1 MFRRFLG
8 IYWHL
13 PLVFLGL
20 GELLIIALALVLA
33 ARMYG
38 TVPAAI
44 FVPTFLV
51 SCLVSMGALG
61 LYSRR
66 LRART
71 SGTALRIV
79 GGLASGALLASAA
92 CVLLGIDPPPLRTQS
107 VTITLA
113 LAAITVLRFW
123 LSHRPDGDFFRRN
136 VLVFGAGE
144 RAQSLTQLRRRADLR
159 GFRLEGFVSAEG
171 EPRAIPESRLLPF
184 KSNLLETCR
193 ARSVDEIVVAMDDR
207 RRNFPVAELLEC
219 RLAGIEIT
227 ELVSFLERETGKVR
241 LDMLHPSWLIYAQ
254 GFRQDALREGTRR
267 LFDVLASLALIL
279 VSWPLMVLTALA
291 IKLEDGWRAPVLY
304 RQTRVGLMGRSFDI
318 FKFRSMREDAERDGQ
333 ARWATTNDDRVTR
346 VGRFIRMAR
355 LDELPQIFNVF
366 VGDMSV
372 VGPRPERPEF
382 VRELCD
388 KIPYYRERHYVRPGI
403 TGWAQLCY
411 AYGASEEDAIEK
423 LQYDLYYVK
432 NHGLLFDLVILL
444 QTVEVIIFG
453 KGAR

>member
-1 MFRRFLG
+1 MSRHFLG

-13 PLVFLGL
+13 PLVFLGI
-20 GELLIIALALVLA
+20 GELFFIGAALGLA
-33 ARMYG
+33 TRMYG
-38 TVPAAI
+38 TDLAAS
-44 FVPTFLV
+44 FVPIFLV
-51 SCLVSMGALG
+51 CCLLAMGAFG

-71 SGTALRIV
+71 SGTALRIF
-79 GGLASGALLASAA
+79 GGLALGTLLATTAS
-92 CVLLGIDPPPLRTQS
+92 VLLGVDPPPLRTQS
-107 VTITLA
+107 VMITLA
-113 LAAITVLRFW
+113 LVAITLLRFW

-136 VLVFGAGE
+136 VLVYGAGE
-144 RAQSLTQLRRRADLR
+144 RAQSLTELRRRADLH
-159 GFRLEGFVSAEG
+159 GFKLEGFVRAEG
-171 EPRAIPESRLLPF
+171 ESLAIPESRLLQI
-184 KSNLLETCR
+184 KGNLLEICR
-193 ARSVDEIVVAMDDR
+193 ARDVDEIVVAMDDR

-219 RLAGIEIT
+219 RLAGIEII

-241 LDMLHPSWLIYAQ
+241 LDMLHPSWLIYAN

-279 VSWPLMVLTALA
+279 VSWPLMLLTALA
-291 IKLEDGWRAPVLY
+291 IKLEGGWKAPVLY
-304 RQTRVGLMGRSFDI
+304 RQMRVGLMGRSFYI
-318 FKFRSMREDAERDGQ
+318 FKFRSMQEDAEADGK
-333 ARWATTNDDRVTR
+333 ARWATTDDGRVTR
-346 VGRFIRMAR
+346 VGRFIRTVR

-382 VRELCD
+382 VSELCG

-411 AYGASEEDAIEK
+411 AYGASEQDAIEK

-432 NHGLLFDLVILL
+432 NHGLVFDLVILL

>member
-1 MFRRFLG
+1 MHRRFLG

-13 PLVFLGL
+13 PLVFLGI
-20 GELLIIALALVLA
+20 GELCFIGIALGLA
-33 ARMYG
+33 TRMYR
-38 TVPAAI
+38 TELTASFVLI
-44 FVPTFLV
+44 FLA
-51 SCLVSMGALG
+51 CGLLAMGAFG

-71 SGTALRIV
+71 SGTALRIF
-79 GGLASGALLASAA
+79 GGLALGALLASTASL
-92 CVLLGIDPPPLRTQS
+92 LLGMEPPPLRTQS

-113 LAAITVLRFW
+113 LAAMTLLRFW

-144 RAQSLTQLRRRADLR
+144 RAQSLTELRRRADLR

-171 EPRAIPESRLLPF
+171 ESLAIPEGRLLRI
-184 KSNLLETCR
+184 KANLLETCR
-193 ARSVDEIVVAMDDR
+193 ARDVDEIVVAMDDR

-219 RLAGIEIT
+219 RLAGIEII

-241 LDMLHPSWLIYAQ
+241 LDMLHPSWLIYAT
-254 GFRQDALREGTRR
+254 GFRQDALRERTRR
-267 LFDVLASLALIL
+267 LFDVLASLALML
-279 VSWPLMVLTALA
+279 VSWPLMLLTALA
-291 IKLEDGWRAPVLY
+291 VKLEDGWQAPVLY
-304 RQTRVGLMGRSFDI
+304 RQTRVGLMGHKFNI
-318 FKFRSMREDAERDGQ
+318 FKFRSMTVDAESDGQ
-333 ARWATTNDDRVTR
+333 ARWATTNDDRATK
-346 VGRFIRMAR
+346 VGRFIRKAR

-382 VRELCD
+382 VRELCE

>member
-13 PLVFLGL
+13 PLVFLGI
-20 GELLIIALALVLA
+20 GELFLIAAALGLA
-33 ARMYG
+33 TRMYG
-38 TVPAAI
+38 TDLASSFIPI
-44 FVPTFLV
+44 FLA
-51 SCLVSMGALG
+51 SCLLAMGAFG

-71 SGTALRIV
+71 SGTALRV
-79 GGLASGALLASAA
+79 LGGLALGALLASTASE
-92 CVLLGIDPPPLRTQS
+92 LLGRDPPPLRTQS

-113 LAAITVLRFW
+113 LAAITLLRFW
-123 LSHRPDGDFFRRN
+123 LSHRPDGDFFRRS

-144 RAQSLTQLRRRADLR
+144 RAQSLTELRRRADLR

-171 EPRAIPESRLLPF
+171 ESPAIPSSRLLPI
-184 KSNLLETCR
+184 KGNLLETCR
-193 ARSVDEIVVAMDDR
+193 ARDVDEIVVAMDDR

-241 LDMLHPSWLIYAQ
+241 LDMLHPSWLIFAN

-279 VSWPLMVLTALA
+279 VSWPLMLLTALA
-291 IKLEDGWRAPVLY
+291 IKLEDGWKAPVLY
-304 RQTRVGLMGRSFDI
+304 RQTRVGLVGRNFNI
-318 FKFRSMREDAERDGQ
+318 FKFRSMREDAEVDGQ
-333 ARWATTNDDRVTR
+333 ARWATTNDDRVTA
-346 VGRFIRMAR
+346 VGRFIRKAR

-382 VRELCD
+382 VSELCG

-432 NHGLLFDLVILL
+432 NHGLVFDLVILL

>member
-1 MFRRFLG
+1 MFIG
-8 IYWHL
+8 
-13 PLVFLGL
+13 VALGL
-20 GELLIIALALVLA
+20 AT
-33 ARMYG
+33 RMYG
-38 TVPAAI
+38 TDLTAA
-44 FVPTFLV
+44 FVVLFLAC
-51 SCLVSMGALG
+51 CLLAMGAFG

-71 SGTALRIV
+71 SGTALRIF
-79 GGLASGALLASAA
+79 GGLVLGAVIASTADL
-92 CVLLGIDPPPLRTQS
+92 LLGMQPPPLRTQS

-113 LAAITVLRFW
+113 LAAITLLRFW

-136 VLVFGAGE
+136 VLVFGAGG
-144 RAQSLTQLRRRADLR
+144 RAQSLTELRRRADLR

-171 EPRAIPESRLLPF
+171 EPLAIPESRLLRIQG
-184 KSNLLETCR
+184 NLLETCR
-193 ARSVDEIVVAMDDR
+193 ARDVDEIVVAMDDR

-219 RLAGIEIT
+219 RLAGIEII
-227 ELVSFLERETGKVR
+227 ELVTFLERETGKVR
-241 LDMLHPSWLIYAQ
+241 LDMLHPSWLIYAT

-267 LFDVLASLALIL
+267 MFDVLASLALIV
-279 VSWPLMVLTALA
+279 VSWPLMLMTALA

-304 RQTRVGLMGRSFDI
+304 RQVRVGLMGRNFSI
-318 FKFRSMREDAERDGQ
+318 FKFRSMKVDAESDGQ
-333 ARWATTNDDRVTR
+333 ARWATTNDDRVTK
-346 VGRFIRMAR
+346 VGRFIRKAR

-382 VRELCD
+382 VSELCG

-432 NHGLLFDLVILL
+432 NHSLVFDLVILL

>member
-1 MFRRFLG
+1 MNRRFLG

-13 PLVFLGL
+13 PLVFLGI
-20 GELLIIALALVLA
+20 GELCFIGVALGLA
-33 ARMYG
+33 TRMYG
-38 TVPAAI
+38 TDLTAAFVVI
-44 FVPTFLV
+44 FLAC
-51 SCLVSMGALG
+51 CLLAMGAFG

-71 SGTALRIV
+71 SGTALRIF
-79 GGLASGALLASAA
+79 GGLASGALLATTASL
-92 CVLLGIDPPPLRTQS
+92 LLGMDPPPLRTQS

-113 LAAITVLRFW
+113 LAAMTLLRFW

-144 RAQSLTQLRRRADLR
+144 RAQSLTELRRRADLR

-171 EPRAIPESRLLPF
+171 ESLAIPEGRLLRTQG
-184 KSNLLETCR
+184 NLLETCR
-193 ARSVDEIVVAMDDR
+193 ARDVDEIVVAMDDR

-219 RLAGIEIT
+219 RLAGIEII

-241 LDMLHPSWLIYAQ
+241 LDMLHPSWLIYAT

-267 LFDVLASLALIL
+267 LFDVLASLALML
-279 VSWPLMVLTALA
+279 VSWPLMLLTALA

-304 RQTRVGLMGRSFDI
+304 RQMRVGLMGHKFNI
-318 FKFRSMREDAERDGQ
+318 FKFRSMKVDAESDGQ
-333 ARWATTNDDRVTR
+333 ARWATTNDDRATK
-346 VGRFIRMAR
+346 VGRFIRKAR

-382 VRELCD
+382 VSDLCG

-411 AYGASEEDAIEK
+411 SYGASEEDAIEK